1 MIAKQLNETCACR
14 TFEPKNLDV
23 ACQSLLTTH
32 PHLFSAT
39 TVFISPAQ
47 LRAIEESIAEIEL
60 AISRSDYQAEALAR
74 SPSIGSVNQKTQGV
88 FMGYDFHL
96 SDEGPKLI
104 EINTNAGGALLNL
117 QLARA
122 QEACCQEENLFF
134 KTHTLAEVDRLF
146 VEMFQNEWR
155 LFKGNAH
162 LKTIAIV
169 DINPKGQYLYPEFQL
184 FQKLFQQYGHDCLI
198 VDPADLEFKDG
209 RLSHEDKTIDLVYNR
224 LTDFYLDEVPGLK
237 AAFESGSIVLT
248 PSPRHH
254 ALFANKLNL
263 VTLCQKIKSIP
274 STLLVS
280 ESNQQE
286 LWEKRKNF
294 FFKPLC
300 GYGSKATY
308 RGDKLTRTV
317 WQEIIQSPYVAQAL
331 VPPSK
336 RIVKNQESQ
345 ADLKVD
351 IRAYTY
357 AGKILLLAAR
367 LYEGQTTNFRTPG
380 GGFAPVYV
388 IEGTPAPAACI

>member
-1 MIAKQLNETCACR
+1 MIAKNLNETCACR

-39 TVFISPAQ
+39 TVFISQVQ
-47 LRAIEESIAEIEL
+47 LMAIETSVHEIEA
-60 AISRSDYQAEALAR
+60 AIAKSSFQQEALSRSPAIA
-74 SPSIGSVNQKTQGV
+74 SVDQKTLGV
-88 FMGYDFHL
+88 LMGYDFHL
-96 SDEGPKLI
+96 SDDGPKLI

-117 QLARA
+117 KLARA

-134 KTHTLAEVDRLF
+134 KTHTLAQLDRLF
-146 VEMFQNEWR
+146 VEMFQNEWH
-155 LFKGNAH
+155 LFKGDAP

-198 VDPADLEFKDG
+198 VDPAELEFRDG
-209 RLSHEDKTIDLVYNR
+209 RLSYQDKTIDLVYNR
-224 LTDFYLDEVPGLK
+224 LTDFYLESVPNLK
-237 AAFESGSIVLT
+237 AAFESGSVLLT

-274 STLLVS
+274 STLLV
-280 ESNQQE
+280 EEANQQE
-286 LWEKRKNF
+286 LWEKRKSY

-317 WQEIIQSPYVAQAL
+317 WQEIIQFPYVAQAL

-388 IEGTPAPAACI
+388 IHGSPAPSACI